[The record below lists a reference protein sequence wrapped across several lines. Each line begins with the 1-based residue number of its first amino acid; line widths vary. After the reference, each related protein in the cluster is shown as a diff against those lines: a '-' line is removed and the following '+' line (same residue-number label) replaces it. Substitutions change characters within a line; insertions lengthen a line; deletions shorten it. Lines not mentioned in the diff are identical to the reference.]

1 MFYLLT
7 FAKSDQIIPVKGS
20 ERYLDMVAEVI
31 PTVDEFYRMF
41 EVPGLLHCSG
51 GPGGQPSNTFDAL
64 RAWVENG
71 TAPDALPHS
80 YTPEDGGTEQH
91 RLLCPYPKK
100 TELKRSARTGPNG
113 THQIEDFECV

>member
-1 MFYLLT
+1 
-7 FAKSDQIIPVKGS
+7 
-20 ERYLDMVAEVI
+20 MVSEVI
-31 PTVDEFYRMF
+31 PAVDEFYRMF

-71 TAPDALPHS
+71 TVPEALPHS
-80 YTPEDGGTEQH
+80 YTPEDGGAEQH

-100 TELKRSARTGPNG
+100 ASLRNRTGMGSNA
-113 THQIEDFECV
+113 TYLAEDFECV

>member
-1 MFYLLT
+1 M
-7 FAKSDQIIPVKGS
+7 IP
-20 ERYLDMVAEVI
+20 A
-31 PTVDEFYRMF
+31 VDDFYRMF

-71 TAPDALPHS
+71 TAPDTLSHS
-80 YTPEDGGTEQH
+80 YTPEDGGAEQN

-100 TELKRSARTGPNG
+100 ASLKNPAAAGLNA
-113 THQIEDFECV
+113 THPGEDFECV